1 MNVRQ
6 IISRKP
12 IQSVATIS
20 ASTAL
25 TAAAS
30 EMAAKKIGA
39 LIVSESGL
47 SVEGIIS
54 ERDVVR
60 RLATDGAECVKL
72 KVSDAMVTKVTTCGP
87 QDSSASVMQRMT
99 EGRFRHMPVVD
110 NGNLLGVISIGDV
123 VKARMDEIE
132 HENRAMEEMIKGA

>member
-6 IISRKP
+6 IISLKP
-12 IQSVATIS
+12 VQSVATIS
-20 ASTAL
+20 AGASLT
-25 TAAAS
+25 TAAG
-30 EMAAKKIGA
+30 ELAAKKIGA
-39 LIVSESGL
+39 LIVSETGL
-47 SVEGIIS
+47 SVDGIIS
-54 ERDVVR
+54 ERDIVR
-60 RLATDGAECVKL
+60 RLATDGAACVDL
-72 KVSDAMVTKVTTCGP
+72 KVSDAMMTKVTTCGP

-132 HENRAMEEMIKGA
+132 HEKKAMEDMIKGV

>member
-12 IQSVATIS
+12 VQTVATIS
-20 ASTAL
+20 ANAQL
-25 TAAAS
+25 TAAAG

-39 LIVSESGL
+39 LVVSESGL
-47 SVEGIIS
+47 NVEGIIS

-60 RLATDGAECVKL
+60 RLAADGQGCLSL
-72 KVSDAMVTKVTTCGP
+72 KVADAMMTKVTTCSP
-87 QDSSASVMQRMT
+87 QDSTASVMQRMT

-110 NGNLLGVISIGDV
+110 NGALLGVISIGDV

-132 HENRAMEEMIKGA
+132 HENQAMEEMIKGA

>member
-12 IQSVATIS
+12 VQSVATIS
-20 ASTAL
+20 AGATL
-25 TAAAS
+25 TDAAG
-30 EMAAKKIGA
+30 ELAAKKIGA
-39 LIVSESGL
+39 LVVSESGL

-54 ERDVVR
+54 ERDIVR
-60 RLATDGAECVKL
+60 RLARDGASCVNL
-72 KVSDAMVTKVTTCGP
+72 RVADAMITKVISCEP
-87 QDSSASVMQRMT
+87 QDTIESVLQRMT

-110 NGNLLGVISIGDV
+110 NGSLLGVISIGDA

-132 HENRAMEEMIKGA
+132 HENRAMEEMIKGV